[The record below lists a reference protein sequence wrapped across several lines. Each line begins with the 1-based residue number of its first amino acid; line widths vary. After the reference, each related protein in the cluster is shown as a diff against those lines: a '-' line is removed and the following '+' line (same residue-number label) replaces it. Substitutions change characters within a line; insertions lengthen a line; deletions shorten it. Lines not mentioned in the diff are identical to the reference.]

1 MINNVVLVG
10 RLTRDVELRYT
21 GSGTAVGNFTIA
33 IDRPFKNA
41 SGEKETD
48 FINCQ
53 AWRKTAENL
62 ANYTRKGSL
71 VGVQGRIQTRNY
83 TKDDG
88 QKVYVTEVV
97 ADNFSLLESKNK
109 NDTGNSGHQNTSNQT
124 YDSNAQNNKNTS
136 HSKQPDPFEKTG
148 SPIDISDDD
157 LPF

>member
-53 AWRKTAENL
+53 AWRKTAEAI
-62 ANYTRKGSL
+62 ANFTKKGSL
-71 VGVQGRIQTRNY
+71 IGVQGRMQTRNY
-83 TKDDG
+83 ENNEG

-97 ADNFSLLESKNK
+97 AENVRFLDSKN
-109 NDTGNSGHQNTSNQT
+109 NSNTDVADNQKVNTQRNYQALSNQT
-124 YDSNAQNNKNTS
+124 NTS
-136 HSKQPDPFEKTG
+136 DVSSYGQAV
-148 SPIDISDDD
+148 DISDDD